1 MIGQQSKRLITLFEA
16 VLNNRTTLQR
26 CLMFTFTF
34 LVMSAI
40 VFAEKA
46 NIASFFFASLPT
58 GLGLA
63 STFIAPLVAVG
74 LLVLSSAAYFG
85 IVYMAK
91 MPAQSHPEAERS
103 CFLSGLQLTLVFGA
117 CFGLLTAILCSLIFV
132 IAEPHLPQTFL
143 QYHQI
148 FSSLDIVL
156 ILLTGVTLS
165 GLYLGLFMLPLSLL
179 LSRLSERVERVE
191 RVEKVTPIKLTMRII
206 LTSSLIASLFVAFL
220 IAIVT
225 STFSINLILFSVIIS
240 VITATV
246 LGLLYWFV
254 GLEASIIGN
263 VVYCLL
269 VSYLANIFL

>member
-179 LSRLSERVERVE
+179 LSERVEKVE
-191 RVEKVTPIKLTMRII
+191 KVEKVTPIKLTMRII